1 MERSAAGY
9 RITGGLGGGLETSV
23 KQIPSGLL
31 DIDALDVGVE
41 VDRVVADLAGAIAR
55 MFVPPKGK
63 WENPPSPGRFT
74 WIMPASILSTKVKA

>member
-23 KQIPSGLL
+23 KQVPSGLL

-41 VDRVVADLAGAIAR
+41 VDR
-55 MFVPPKGK
+55 P
-63 WENPPSPGRFT
+63 
-74 WIMPASILSTKVKA
+74 